1 LKKRHRGQG
10 CKLEVPVAPAQ
21 PLLAIDRFLRG
32 KALAE
37 KRKLQIRGRVWYKVS
52 RSERV

>member
-1 LKKRHRGQG
+1 MKQRHRGQG

-37 KRKLQIRGRVWYKVS
+37 KKKTSNPWPSLVQS
-52 RSERV
+52 QPL